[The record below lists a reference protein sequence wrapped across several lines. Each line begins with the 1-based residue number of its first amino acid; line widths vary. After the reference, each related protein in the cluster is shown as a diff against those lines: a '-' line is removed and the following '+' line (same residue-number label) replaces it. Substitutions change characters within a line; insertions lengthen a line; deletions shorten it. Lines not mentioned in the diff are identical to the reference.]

1 MELPTP
7 RVKKLHVSHY
17 YTTKYQVSFSIFI
30 NITILD
36 TVNKPK
42 VESSTTAQYLKEKE
56 ERRKTKLKPVI

>member
-1 MELPTP
+1 
-7 RVKKLHVSHY
+7 
-17 YTTKYQVSFSIFI
+17 VSFSIFV

-56 ERRKTKLKPVI
+56 KRRKTKLKPVI